1 MIESDLT
8 SILLTLK
15 LATTSTLVLIFLG
28 TPLAF
33 WLSQTQIKIKP
44 VFESIVALPIVLP
57 PTVLGFYLLWFLG
70 PQGWAGRSLEGFG
83 IGPLP
88 FTFWGLVVGSFFYSL
103 PFVVQ
108 PLQNAFEGLGREPF
122 DIAAT
127 LRMSRWQAF
136 FKVILPQS
144 RSAFLT
150 AVILGFMHTVGEF
163 GVVLMLG
170 GNIEGQTRVLSIAIY
185 DYVEALEYENANRLA
200 LGLILVSL
208 VSLFILHLV
217 RRRNSGGSVW
227 KR

>member
-1 MIESDLT
+1 MNKGDLT

-15 LATTSTLVLIFLG
+15 LATTSTVALIILG

-33 WLSQTQIKIKP
+33 WLSQTQVKAKP
-44 VFESIVALPIVLP
+44 LFESIVALPIVLP

-70 PQGWAGRSLEGFG
+70 PQGWAGQALEGLG
-83 IGPLP
+83 VGLLP

-108 PLQNAFEGLGREPF
+108 PLQNAFETLGKEPF

-127 LRMSRWQAF
+127 LRMSRGLAF
-136 FKVILPQS
+136 FKVIIPQT

-150 AVILGFMHTVGEF
+150 AMILGFMHTVGEF

-200 LGLILVSL
+200 LGLILVSMTAL
-208 VSLFILHLV
+208 IILHKV
-217 RRRNSGGSVW
+217 RRSKSGGLSW